1 MPRAQREPEPTNAKP
16 LKPAVFYILLALAG
30 GENYGYAVMQ
40 AVRDASQGQVA
51 VGAGS
56 FYRHL
61 AKLIEEG
68 LVAEASARRA
78 VDDPRRGVYYRIT
91 ARGQSVLADERR
103 RLAALVAAIDGLRL
117 APRRGQA

>member
-1 MPRAQREPEPTNAKP
+1 MARAQRESGNGTAKP

-30 GENYGYAVMQ
+30 GDNYGYAVMQ
-40 AVRDASQGQVA
+40 AVREASQGQVA

-61 AKLIEEG
+61 ATLIEDG
-68 LVAEASARRA
+68 LVVEASGRRA
-78 VDDPRRGVYYRIT
+78 VEDPRRGVYYRIT

-103 RLAALVAAIDGLRL
+103 RLASLVAAIDGLRL